1 MVSALPG
8 SDPGSVSR
16 LGGTLRSAATVLA
29 GDAAYLRRD
38 TPLVTLCEATAARLD
53 EIGSALQVHA
63 QDLAETAAALS
74 RLHERAS
81 AAGLA
86 IDGWSVIE
94 PFGLVSAQA
103 AAARQVQRPQL
114 QAQADRIASQLARAR
129 AQLARRLTHA
139 EGQLAAAAALARE

>member
-114 QAQADRIASQLARAR
+114 QLSLI
-129 AQLARRLTHA
+129 HI
-139 EGQLAAAAALARE
+139 